1 MTDTAATTPI
11 PQNTPEKTNAASLT
25 LVGIETI
32 RAALKTIPHN
42 SGVYRM
48 LGEKGEVLYVGKAL
62 NLKNRVSSYLRIQQ
76 LPERLRRMVSLTR
89 NMEIVI
95 TSSEADA
102 LLLEANY
109 IKRMKPRFN
118 ILLRDDKSLPWLV
131 LTEGHAFPQIMKQRG
146 KPIKGASYWGPF
158 ASAWAVNQTLN
169 VLQRN
174 FLLRSCSDAVLSS
187 RTRPCL
193 LHQIKRCSAPCVDRI
208 SKADYKDLLTQA
220 KLFLA
225 GKNTELHE
233 KLVQEMEEASTNL
246 EFERAASIRDRI
258 RSFTGTHHSGVINP
272 TDLPDTDVIAIW
284 QTAGQSCIQVFF
296 IRGGRNNGNRAFYP
310 SHAADEAASAVL
322 SAFLLQFYDN
332 KPPPPSLLINE
343 PLEEQKLLEAALSSK
358 STYKIQMSLPQRGQK
373 KDILDHALLN
383 AREALERKLAESTGQ
398 RQLLEGVAK
407 AFDLPATPSRIETYD
422 NSHIMGQAPYGVMV
436 VGGPDGFEK
445 RAYRKYSIRS
455 DIAAGDDFGMM
466 REVMER
472 RFRRSRLETDDTTP
486 SDKPDLLLIDGGQG
500 QFNAVKKILS
510 ELGVTD
516 IPIVGIAKGVDRNAG
531 REWFF
536 TSHKP
541 PFQLPERDP
550 VLYYL
555 QRLRDE
561 AHRFAITT
569 HRSGRSKK
577 LTSSSLDTI
586 PGIGPARKKILLHHF
601 GSPRDVQQASLEALL
616 SVSGISRITA
626 ETIYAHF
633 HPETFTTS
641 MEKE

>member
-1 MTDTAATTPI
+1 MNDTSAPSSAPQKNIEKANSTTSLPI
-11 PQNTPEKTNAASLT
+11 GVDA
-25 LVGIETI
+25 I
-32 RAALKTIPHN
+32 RSALKTIPHN
-42 SGVYRM
+42 PGVYRM
-48 LGEKGEVLYVGKAL
+48 LGDKGEVLYVGKAL
-62 NLKNRVSSYLRIQQ
+62 NLKNRVSSYLRLQQ
-76 LPERLRRMVSLTR
+76 LPERLRRMVTLTR
-89 NMEIVI
+89 GMEIVI

-131 LTEGHAFPQIMKQRG
+131 LTEGHAFPQVTKQRG
-146 KPIKGASYWGPF
+146 KPVKGASYWGPF

-174 FLLRSCSDAVLSS
+174 FLLRSCSDAILSS

-208 SKADYKDLLTQA
+208 SKENYADLLEQA
-220 KLFLA
+220 KLFLS
-225 GKNTELHE
+225 GKNTELHD
-233 KLVQEMEEASTNL
+233 KLIREMEEASANL
-246 EFERAASIRDRI
+246 EFERAASLRDRI
-258 RSFTGTHHSGVINP
+258 RGFTGTQHSDVINP
-272 TDLPDTDVIAIW
+272 TALPDTDVIALW

-310 SHAADEAASAVL
+310 SHDADETPSAVL

-343 PLEEQKLLEAALSSK
+343 PLEEQDLLAAALSSK
-358 STYKIQMSLPQRGQK
+358 STKKIQITLPQRGQK
-373 KDILDHALLN
+373 KDILDHAILN

-398 RQLLEGVAK
+398 RRLLEGVAK
-407 AFDLPATPSRIETYD
+407 AFDLPTIPQRIETYD

-445 RAYRKYSIRS
+445 RAYRKYAIRS
-455 DIAAGDDFGMM
+455 NIAPGDDFGMM

-472 RFRRSRLETDDTTP
+472 RFKRTHSEATVSSVT
-486 SDKPDLLLIDGGQG
+486 DKPDLLLIDGGQG
-500 QFNAVKKILS
+500 QFNAVQRILT

-577 LTSSSLDTI
+577 LTSSSLDNI
-586 PGIGPARKKILLHHF
+586 PGVGPARKKILLHHF
-601 GSPRDVQQASLEALL
+601 GSARDVRQASLEALL
-616 SVSGISRITA
+616 SVPGINRVTA
-626 ETIYAHF
+626 ETVHAHF
-633 HPETFTTS
+633 HPEAF
-641 MEKE
+641 